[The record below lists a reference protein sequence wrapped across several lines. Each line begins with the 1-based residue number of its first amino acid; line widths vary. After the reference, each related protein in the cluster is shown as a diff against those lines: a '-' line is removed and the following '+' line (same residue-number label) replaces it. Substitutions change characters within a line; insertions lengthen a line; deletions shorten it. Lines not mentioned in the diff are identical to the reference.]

1 MKKHLLMLL
10 SWTMILL
17 GSISFVSCGDD
28 DDDDNNNSSVP
39 TNASG
44 VFSKYSGT
52 KGARIDG
59 DNVINVTTVG
69 GQTSV
74 TVITFDGSK
83 IVSGT
88 AYIDCLSEEAAKAAY
103 EEAKAEGENVSVE
116 GRYLISK
123 WDNEDIAE
131 YDGLDKES
139 LVTGLNYSNSLLDQL
154 ENGELSF

>member
-1 MKKHLLMLL
+1 
-10 SWTMILL
+10 MILL

-28 DDDDNNNSSVP
+28 DDDDNNSSSVP

-74 TVITFDGSK
+74 TVITFNGSK

-88 AYIDCLSEEAAKAAY
+88 AYLDCMSEAAAKAAY

-116 GRYLISK
+116 GRYLVSK